1 MDFNVEP
8 YKNNDVRMQN
18 FVNEN
23 DIEQPYKLAN
33 KVELWTFIKL
43 VDFAWPCMYFAIVG
57 IYACIDQICPNAR
70 CICVWPCDNCDIIL
84 KFITYNFWAFKAL
97 LECKHESIQMQW
109 IPNLN
114 IL

>member
-33 KVELWTFIKL
+33 KVEL
-43 VDFAWPCMYFAIVG
+43 
-57 IYACIDQICPNAR
+57 
-70 CICVWPCDNCDIIL
+70 
-84 KFITYNFWAFKAL
+84 
-97 LECKHESIQMQW
+97 
-109 IPNLN
+109 
-114 IL
+114 